1 MLLCT
6 KITLV
11 NILSKSVIEYAY
23 HRFFIILVFL
33 SYIHTHTHTRTHIHT
48 HTHTHTHTYTESER
62 ERERERER
70 ESSPAHPNEI
80 RSTTTEIHSEARS
93 NLLTYHAINLTST
106 RSKLST
112 AILYS
117 PCSAFAFILAA
128 TFVNHRTNHYQ
139 NLTQVN
145 TRV

>member
-33 SYIHTHTHTRTHIHT
+33 SYIHTHTHAHTYT
-48 HTHTHTHTYTESER
+48 HTHTHIHR

>member
-33 SYIHTHTHTRTHIHT
+33 SYIHTHTHAHT
-48 HTHTHTHTYTESER
+48 YTHTHTHTYTES
-62 ERERERER
+62 ERERER